1 MTIEK
6 LKDFH
11 RGRLLVLANAGADLL
26 ALETIPCKLETQ
38 VSFQLSCPRGG
49 HVLRVWEKTSLDHD
63 FDCFLS
69 QFKTALADSL
79 TNSRIWCIMC
89 RPLLSC

>member
-1 MTIEK
+1 MWGVCSGDYGPNMTIEK

-38 VSFQLSCPRGG
+38 VSFQLSCSRG
-49 HVLRVWEKTSLDHD
+49 VLFSGFGRK
-63 FDCFLS
+63 
-69 QFKTALADSL
+69 QA
-79 TNSRIWCIMC
+79 
-89 RPLLSC
+89 